1 MKGFTAKQVI
11 RALDADVAEA
21 SGQVRRAIAQR
32 LEVPAEIF
40 VSISGYSSFWLRQ
53 DGSRVSGWLW
63 ASEHS
68 ARTFGRWDAFWIRRA
83 VRRWLRR
90 REGYR

>member
-1 MKGFTAKQVI
+1 MKRFTAKQVI
-11 RALDADVAEA
+11 RALGTDVDEG
-21 SGQVRRAIAQR
+21 SGQVLRAFAQR
-32 LEVPAEIF
+32 SEVPTEVFIRT
-40 VSISGYSSFWLRQ
+40 SGYSSFWLRQ
-53 DGSRVSGWLW
+53 DGSRVSGWLS

-83 VRRWLRR
+83 VHRWLRR